1 MSMIN
6 ISRLA
11 KGCLLV
17 LLTNLAVASPP
28 KKGPVI
34 VDYGPVFEV
43 PATAYN
49 LKAGVRY
56 QVSMDVAA
64 TAADQTAVN
73 RNLESA
79 ARFLNMQGQAGT
91 PMADLELAVVVHGPA
106 AKDLLTDDAYFERF
120 GLPNPNSGL
129 LAGLQ
134 MAGVAIYICGQT
146 AVHQGFKPADFH
158 AGVTMAL
165 SAITAHARL
174 QAEGY
179 TLTPF

>member
-1 MSMIN
+1 MFN
-6 ISRLA
+6 ISQLA
-11 KGCLLV
+11 KGLFPV
-17 LLTNLAVASPP
+17 LLANAALASPP
-28 KKGPVI
+28 KKGPVV

-56 QVSMDVAA
+56 RVSMDVAA

-79 ARFLNMQGQAGT
+79 ARFLNMQAQAGT

-106 AKDLLTDDAYFERF
+106 ARDLLTDDAYFEQF

-129 LAGLQ
+129 LSGLQ
-134 MAGVAIYICGQT
+134 TAGVAVYICGQT
-146 AVHQGFKPADFH
+146 AAYQGFQPADFH

-174 QAEGY
+174 QAEGF

>member
-1 MSMIN
+1 MIN

-106 AKDLLTDDAYFERF
+106 ARDLLTDDAYF
-120 GLPNPNSGL
+120 
-129 LAGLQ
+129 
-134 MAGVAIYICGQT
+134 
-146 AVHQGFKPADFH
+146 
-158 AGVTMAL
+158 
-165 SAITAHARL
+165 
-174 QAEGY
+174 
-179 TLTPF
+179 